1 MFNEVFMAKKKNTDI
16 VYSIQLLLFFFDV
29 LTFAIFTPQC
39 EECPQSNFEGRGKT
53 ERDNQGI
60 RKIVRML

>member
-39 EECPQSNFEGRGKT
+39 EECP
-53 ERDNQGI
+53 
-60 RKIVRML
+60 